1 MTQFA
6 IAQNQNGTR
15 KVVRGIEMTYEDVGS
30 GPSVVLLHGYPFNR
44 SMWADQMAELKQ
56 HHRVIVPDLRG
67 HGGSAVSQAASMQTM
82 ATDVASLLETLNISR
97 ATIGGL
103 SMGGYVALAFYRLF
117 PLRVRSLVLADTR
130 AQADTDEGKENREKQ
145 AEKALSEG
153 MEGIADGLLPKLL
166 APETV
171 TKHPEI
177 VKRLRGM
184 MAETNPEGAAAAL
197 RGMAGRQDQ
206 TSFLSRIIAPTLI
219 LVGSEDA
226 ITPVA
231 DSELMHREIGGS
243 RLKIIEGAGHV
254 SNLERPEEFNAALV
268 KFLNDVEV

>member
-1 MTQFA
+1 
-6 IAQNQNGTR
+6 
-15 KVVRGIEMTYEDVGS
+15 MTYEDVGS
-30 GPSVVLLHGYPFNR
+30 GPSVVLPHGYPFNR

-67 HGGSAVSQAASMQTM
+67 HGGSAVSSAASMQSM

-145 AEKALSEG
+145 AQKALSEG

-226 ITPVA
+226 VTPVA

>member
-1 MTQFA
+1 VTQFA

-67 HGGSAVSQAASMQTM
+67 HGGSAVSSAASMQSM

-145 AEKALSEG
+145 AQKALSEG

-226 ITPVA
+226 VTPVA